1 MNFKLLYH
9 KLRELN
15 HTVVPTAFTG
25 IAAALLNGGG
35 QTMHS
40 KFKIPIPTDPQSVSR
55 IASNSTQADQLRLCK
70 LFIIDEASMVS
81 RAMLECI
88 DRLLRDIMRR
98 PNVPFGGKVMFLTGD
113 FRQCAP
119 VSDNE
124 NIEASVLMCLKNSEL
139 WSHFRRL
146 ALVENVR
153 ADPNEREFK
162 NWLMEIGDGRSH
174 IYDGQN
180 LIRLPDR
187 VVCRDNLI
195 DDVFGHGMINLNEE
209 NRLNNAIL
217 CPTNKDSLE
226 INEVILERIEGENHQ
241 YLSTTQLLDRETDQV
256 SEENDEPIENALRA
270 TPRAFPPHILNLKIG
285 AIVMLLKNWSIADG
299 LCNGTRL
306 RVVECNLNTVK
317 CSVLN
322 GPNQGQEFIFC
333 RTEFRSPEYFPG
345 TRMRRIQFPFRL
357 AFAMTINKSQGQTF
371 NRVGLLLRN
380 PVFSH
385 GQLYVA
391 ASRVRNFD
399 SLRILVATID
409 LGANRQGELRGYD
422 QDGGVYTKNVVFRE
436 LLR

>member
-1 MNFKLLYH
+1 M
-9 KLRELN
+9 
-15 HTVVPTAFTG
+15 PTAFTG
-25 IAAALLNGGG
+25 IAAALLVGGG

-40 KFKIPIPTDPQSVSR
+40 KFKIPIPTDHTSISR
-55 IASNSTQADQLRLCK
+55 IESNSHQAEQLRQCK

-81 RAMLECI
+81 KDMLDCI
-88 DRLLRDIMRR
+88 DRLLRELMRQ

-119 VSDNE
+119 VSENE
-124 NIEASVLMCLKNSEL
+124 NIESSVLMCLKNSEL
-139 WSHFRRL
+139 WPHFRKL

-162 NWLMEIGDGRSH
+162 NWLMDIGDGKSR
-174 IYDGQN
+174 IYDGHN
-180 LIRLPDR
+180 LIKLPDQ
-187 VVCRDNLI
+187 VVCRGNII
-195 DDVFGHGMINLNEE
+195 DDVFGPGTINLNEQ

-226 INEVILERIEGENHQ
+226 INEIILERIEGENQ
-241 YLSTTQLLDRETDQV
+241 EYLSTTQLLERETDEV
-256 SEENDEPIENALRA
+256 LVENNEPIENALRA
-270 TPRAFPPHILNLKIG
+270 TPRAFPPHKLNLKVG

-299 LCNGTRL
+299 LCNGTRF
-306 RVVECNLNTVK
+306 RVVECNTNTVK
-317 CSVLN
+317 CAVLN
-322 GPNQGQEFIFC
+322 GPNQGQEFLFC
-333 RTEFRSPEYFPG
+333 RTEFKSPQYFPG
-345 TRMRRIQFPFRL
+345 PRMKRIQFPFRL

-371 NRVGLLLRN
+371 NRVGILLNN

-399 SLRILVATID
+399 SLRILVKTIER
-409 LGANRQGELRGYD
+409 GANMQGELLGFRE
-422 QDGGVYTKNVVFRE
+422 GGVFTKNVVLGE

>member
-1 MNFKLLYH
+1 M
-9 KLRELN
+9 RQLN
-15 HTVVPTAFTG
+15 YSVVPTAFTG
-25 IAAALLNGGG
+25 IAAALLVGGG

-40 KFKIPIPTDPQSVSR
+40 KFKIPIPTNMQSVSR
-55 IASNSTQADQLRLCK
+55 IEANSQQAEQLRQCK

-88 DRLLRDIMRR
+88 DRLLRDIMRQ

-139 WSHFRRL
+139 WQNFRRL

-162 NWLMEIGDGRSH
+162 NWLMEIGDARSH
-174 IYDGQN
+174 LFDGHD

-187 VVCRDNLI
+187 VVCRGNIVDE
-195 DDVFGHGMINLNEE
+195 VFGRGTINLNEE

-226 INEVILERIEGENHQ
+226 INEVILERIEGENFQ
-241 YLSTTQLLDRETDQV
+241 YLSTTQVIEREVNGVRPQ
-256 SEENDEPIENALRA
+256 NDDPIEQALRS
-270 TPRAFPPHILNLKIG
+270 TPRAFPPHMLNLKVG

-306 RVVECNLNTVK
+306 RVVECNTNTVK

-322 GPNQGQEFIFC
+322 GPHQGQEFIFC
-333 RTEFRSPEYFPG
+333 RTEFKSPEHYAG
-345 TRMRRIQFPFRL
+345 TRLSRFQFPFRL

-371 NRVGLLLRN
+371 NRVGLLLKH

-399 SLRILVATID
+399 SLRILVTTNEF
-409 LGANRQGELRGYD
+409 GANRQGELTGYD
-422 QDGGVYTKNVVFRE
+422 QDGGVYTKNIVLRE

>member
-1 MNFKLLYH
+1 
-9 KLRELN
+9 
-15 HTVVPTAFTG
+15 
-25 IAAALLNGGG
+25 
-35 QTMHS
+35 
-40 KFKIPIPTDPQSVSR
+40 
-55 IASNSTQADQLRLCK
+55 
-70 LFIIDEASMVS
+70 
-81 RAMLECI
+81 
-88 DRLLRDIMRR
+88 MRR

-139 WSHFRRL
+139 WPHFRRL

-162 NWLMEIGDGRSH
+162 NWLMEIGDGRSQ

-195 DDVFGHGMINLNEE
+195 DDVFGRGMINLNEE

-322 GPNQGQEFIFC
+322 GPNQGQEYIFC